1 MAEEKKVVEGRV
13 KLENVRLSFADIWRP
28 KTIKRSD
35 GTESPPKFSAN
46 GLIPKDGKWE
56 IDGREIE
63 VTGVVGGK
71 RMPVMQAL
79 KRAKIEAIAKKLGPE
94 KAKTLKIKSSAYAV
108 KDGDEENYDGYEG
121 NYYVSANNSKQP
133 KLIGRDKR
141 KLTESDGILYSGC
154 YVNMII
160 TLWYQPA
167 GVKNDNP
174 VPHAVYASLEAIQ
187 FVRKGEAFGAA
198 EVDVD
203 EDFDDLT
210 DDEDDLDDDDV
221 DDDDEEDV
229 L

>member
-1 MAEEKKVVEGRV
+1 MAEKEKKIVEGRV
-13 KLENVRLSFADIWRP
+13 KLEGVRLSFADIWRP
-28 KTIKRSD
+28 KSIPRQD

-46 GLIPKDGKWE
+46 FLIPKDG
-56 IDGREIE
+56 DL
-63 VTGVVGGK
+63 TGIVAGK
-71 RMPVMQAL
+71 RMEIMKAL
-79 KRAKIEAIAKKLGPE
+79 KKGKIDAIAKKLGAD

-121 NYYVSANNSKQP
+121 NWYVSANNAKQP

-141 KLTESDGILYSGC
+141 PLTEADGILYSGC
-154 YVNMII
+154 YVNAII

-167 GVKNDNP
+167 GTKNNNP

-187 FVRKGEAFGAA
+187 FLKDGEAFGAA
-198 EVDVD
+198 GVDVD
-203 EDFDDLT
+203 EDFEDLT

-221 DDDDEEDV
+221 DGDDDDEDDV

>member
-1 MAEEKKVVEGRV
+1 MAEKEKKIVEGRI
-13 KLENVRLSFADIWRP
+13 KLEGVRLSFADIWRP
-28 KTIKRSD
+28 KSIKRQD
-35 GTESPPKFSAN
+35 GTSSPPKFSAN
-46 GLIPKDGKWE
+46 ALIPKDG
-56 IDGREIE
+56 DL
-63 VTGVVGGK
+63 TAVVGGK
-71 RMPVMQAL
+71 RMPIMVGL
-79 KRAKIEAIAKKLGPE
+79 KKAKQEAIAKKLGAE

-121 NYYVSANNSKQP
+121 NWYVSANNTKQP

-141 KLTESDGILYSGC
+141 PLTEADGILYSGC

-187 FVRKGEAFGAA
+187 FVRDGEAFGAA
-198 EVDVD
+198 GVDVD
-203 EDFDDLT
+203 EDFEDLT

-221 DDDDEEDV
+221 DDEDEEDV